1 MAQEIIQKN
10 EHAPVNDMKS
20 KDILNVDPCLV
31 KIRQFK
37 LLLQER
43 ESEGLAELIS
53 LLEEIQVEW
62 VKAEQFDEVTIENKV
77 FLLDEILVLAEQ
89 HLDQPLENELL
100 DDLLFGV
107 KEFCQSDLVSEQDL
121 ATLKEILC
129 QDDSTSV
136 DEAVIVGDSV
146 DHDQMLSKMKGYKN
160 QFNQFVELA
169 ETKELM
175 AIQEILLAF
184 NEWFESDIEE
194 HSVDELNFDHHV
206 VNLDKLTTAITSYLN
221 GDSGETVIND
231 FIDGIRQL
239 SDEIIIP
246 SEAIDDFYQMLRAEI
261 IQNDSHQS
269 DVESVSQQQNDETE
283 VIENGIED
291 QESAQ
296 LVPEH
301 LKEFLSLL
309 QMAIGD
315 VEIKMAEM
323 LKQISHISAD
333 QNFEAYEDFEVELH
347 KFTGVVALAG
357 FEGLKL
363 SCEHAQDNY
372 IKLKENKFIASEEGG
387 RIWND
392 WIEATVNYLQS
403 PLDPELIQQLLIV
416 HCSPEWSS
424 ALNEAKTTELLINLR
439 ELGADKS
446 VFEAPQRQVEVL
458 EGDVSLQIPD
468 DVYPELLEGLLQE
481 LPLLTEGFSQA
492 VGYLSR
498 RGRMDDLITA
508 QRVAHTIKG
517 AGNTVGIKGVANLT
531 HHLEDILTALS
542 NAQVLPNKIII
553 STLLRASDCL
563 EEMSEALAGNG
574 SEPDDAIEVF
584 QEILN
589 LGNRIDHE
597 GVEFEANE
605 VPETAQD
612 KATIL
617 ETAPT
622 KKKVE
627 AQVENKEES
636 TEQVVRVPVS
646 VVDKLMEFSN
656 ETMIVNGQL
665 REKLRQTT
673 EKTRLMQNQLDL
685 IYGLGLELEEL
696 VDVRN
701 YNLMK
706 GGGGSGVNNNFDSV
720 ENDFDSLEMD
730 QYNELHTCSRR
741 ITEVST
747 DIREM
752 GGEYRKELTDIDNML
767 IEQDHLNSFSQGDLL
782 SMRLVSVKSVLPRI
796 QRSVR
801 QACRMTGKNV
811 ELEIIGSD
819 VLIDRDILN
828 GVVDPLMHVLRNAVD
843 HGIESEENRIAMGKE
858 AGGSIHLSFGIVGNQ
873 VEIQC
878 RDDGAGLNLDLI
890 RAKGI
895 ERGIIESDAEIDEDE
910 LKMLIFQPNF
920 STSESV
926 SQVSGRG
933 VGMEAVSNGV
943 RSLGGALKID
953 SEVGQGCV
961 FNISLP
967 LSLVHYHSL
976 LVKIGSQSI
985 ALAERSIEQI
995 LHSGA
1000 GKLEYDK
1007 DNINFI
1013 FEDDVYPVKTLDS
1026 LLTGVVANNSIPLDE
1041 RTIILVQH
1049 QKTQYAVLVEKI
1061 LGVSELVVKDL
1072 GGFVPNIHG
1081 VIGAS
1086 ILDDGSVASVLD
1098 VQELL
1103 DDSKHWS
1110 QLDLNKIGEDRHS
1123 DQLCA
1128 LVVDDS
1134 LSARRSLEQF
1144 VGDLGFNIM
1153 AARDGQ
1159 EAIEMIYKRLPD
1171 IVITDME
1178 MPRINGIE
1186 LTEFI
1191 RANPD
1196 TSQKH
1201 IPVIMITS
1209 RSTTKHKIIAESKGV
1224 DVYLTKPYSE
1234 EELTNHVLGL
1244 VDNTEQPQHAMAV

>member
-10 EHAPVNDMKS
+10 EHTPINGMKY
-20 KDILNVDPCLV
+20 KDILNIDPCLV

-37 LLLQER
+37 LLLQKKEC
-43 ESEGLAELIS
+43 EGLTELIS

-62 VKAEQFDEVTIENKV
+62 VKAEQFDEVTVENKV

-136 DEAVIVGDSV
+136 DEAVIAGDSV
-146 DHDQMLSKMKGYKN
+146 DHDQMLLKMKGYKN

-169 ETKELM
+169 EAKELM
-175 AIQEILLAF
+175 AIQEILSAF

-194 HSVDELNFDHHV
+194 NSIDESNFDYYV
-206 VNLDKLTTAITSYLN
+206 ANLDKLTTAITSCLN
-221 GDSGETVIND
+221 GDSGDTVINN

-246 SEAIDDFYQMLRAEI
+246 AEAKDDFYQMLSAEI
-261 IQNDSHQS
+261 VQS
-269 DVESVSQQQNDETE
+269 DSQQSEAESVSQQQNEETE
-283 VIENGIED
+283 GIED
-291 QESAQ
+291 QQADPS
-296 LVPEH
+296 VPEH
-301 LKEFLSLL
+301 LKEFLNLL

-315 VEIKMAEM
+315 VEIKLAEM
-323 LKQISHISAD
+323 LQQMSQFSTD
-333 QNFEAYEDFEVELH
+333 QNFEAYEDFEIELH

-372 IKLKENKFIASEEGG
+372 ITLKENKFIASEEGS
-387 RIWND
+387 RIWDD
-392 WIEATVNYLQS
+392 WIKATVKYLQS
-403 PLDPELIQQLLIV
+403 PLDSELIQQLLVV

-424 ALNEAKTTELLINLR
+424 ALNEAQTTELLINLR

-446 VFEAPQRQVEVL
+446 EFEAPQRQVEVL
-458 EGDVSLQIPD
+458 EGDVSLQLPD
-468 DVYPELLEGLLQE
+468 DVYPELLDGLLQE
-481 LPLLTEGFSQA
+481 LPVLTEEFSRA
-492 VGYLSR
+492 VGNLSR
-498 RGRMDDLITA
+498 KGNMEDLMTA

-517 AGNTVGIKGVANLT
+517 AGNTVGVKGIANLT

-542 NAQVLPNKIII
+542 NAQILPNKIIVN
-553 STLLRASDCL
+553 TLLRASDCL
-563 EEMSEALAGNG
+563 EEMSESLVGNS

-597 GVEFEANE
+597 GVEFETNE
-605 VPETAQD
+605 VAEIAKDETVVSE
-612 KATIL
+612 K
-617 ETAPT
+617 APT
-622 KKKVE
+622 TKKVE
-627 AQVENKEES
+627 AQAENKEE
-636 TEQVVRVPVS
+636 TAEQAVRVPVS

-685 IYGLGLELEEL
+685 IYELGLELEEL

-706 GGGGSGVNNNFDSV
+706 GLAGSEGN
-720 ENDFDSLEMD
+720 NDFDSLEMD

-767 IEQDHLNSFSQGDLL
+767 IDQDHLNSFSQGDLL

-811 ELEIIGSD
+811 ELDIIGSD

-858 AGGSIHLSFGIVGNQ
+858 GGGSIHLSFGIVGNQ

-895 ERGIIESDAEIDEDE
+895 ERGIIKSDAEIDEDE
-910 LKMLIFQPNF
+910 LKTLIFQPNF

-943 RSLGGALKID
+943 RSLGGTLNID
-953 SEVGQGCV
+953 SKAGQGCV
-961 FNISLP
+961 FDISLP
-967 LSLVHYHSL
+967 LSLVHYHSI
-976 LVKIGSQSI
+976 LVKVGSQSI

-1000 GKLEYDK
+1000 GKLEYDN
-1007 DNINFI
+1007 DDITFI
-1013 FEDDVYPVKTLDS
+1013 FEDEIYPVKTLDS
-1026 LLTGVVANNSIPLDE
+1026 LLTGVVADNSIPLEE

-1072 GGFVPNIHG
+1072 GGFVPHIHG
-1081 VIGAS
+1081 VVGAS

-1110 QLDLNKIGEDRHS
+1110 QLDLNKVGKDQQN

-1144 VGDLGFNIM
+1144 AGDLGFSIM

-1209 RSTTKHKIIAESKGV
+1209 RSTIKHKIIAESKGV

-1244 VDNTEQPQHAMAV
+1244 VNNREQSQHAIAV

>member
-31 KIRQFK
+31 KIRKFK
-37 LLLQER
+37 LLLQEK
-43 ESEGLAELIS
+43 ECEGLTELIS

-62 VKAEQFDEVTIENKV
+62 VKAEQLDEVNVENKV

-107 KEFCQSDLVSEQDL
+107 KEFCQSDLVSDQDL
-121 ATLKEILC
+121 TTLKGILC
-129 QDDSTSV
+129 QDDSTPT
-136 DEAVIVGDSV
+136 DGAVIAGDSV
-146 DHDQMLSKMKGYKN
+146 DQGQMLSKMKGYKN

-169 ETKELM
+169 EAKELM
-175 AIQEILLAF
+175 AIQEILSAF

-194 HSVDELNFDHHV
+194 NSIDESNFDHYV

-221 GDSGETVIND
+221 DDSGDAGIND

-246 SEAIDDFYQMLRAEI
+246 AEVKDDFYQMLSAEI
-261 IQNDSHQS
+261 VQS
-269 DVESVSQQQNDETE
+269 DSQQSEVESVSQQQNDETE
-283 VIENGIED
+283 VIED
-291 QESAQ
+291 QQ
-296 LVPEH
+296 VDLLVPEH
-301 LKEFLSLL
+301 LKEFLNLL
-309 QMAIGD
+309 QMAIKD
-315 VEIKMAEM
+315 VEIKLAEM
-323 LKQISHISAD
+323 LQQMSQFSTD
-333 QNFEAYEDFEVELH
+333 QNFEAYEDFEIELH
-347 KFTGVVALAG
+347 KFTGVVALAC

-363 SCEHAQDNY
+363 SCEHVQDNY
-372 IKLKENKFIASEEGG
+372 MKLKEDKFIASEEG
-387 RIWND
+387 RQIWNE
-392 WIEATVNYLQS
+392 WIKATVKYLQS
-403 PLDPELIQQLLIV
+403 PLDPGLIQQLLVV
-416 HCSPEWSS
+416 HCSLEWSS
-424 ALNEAKTTELLINLR
+424 ALNEAQTTELLINLR

-458 EGDVSLQIPD
+458 EGDVSLQLPD
-468 DVYPELLEGLLQE
+468 DVYPELLDGLLQE
-481 LPLLTEGFSQA
+481 LPVLTEEFSRA
-492 VGYLSR
+492 VGNLSR
-498 RGRMDDLITA
+498 KGNMDDLMTA

-517 AGNTVGIKGVANLT
+517 AGNTVGVKGIANLT

-542 NAQVLPNKIII
+542 NAQILPNKIIVN
-553 STLLRASDCL
+553 TLLRASDCL
-563 EEMSEALAGNG
+563 EEMSESLVGNS

-597 GVEFEANE
+597 GVEFESNE
-605 VPETAQD
+605 VAETAKD
-612 KATIL
+612 
-617 ETAPT
+617 ETVVSEKAPT

-627 AQVENKEES
+627 AQAENKEES
-636 TEQVVRVPVS
+636 AEQAVRVPVS

-656 ETMIVNGQL
+656 ETLIVNGQL

-701 YNLMK
+701 YNLMP
-706 GGGGSGVNNNFDSV
+706 GRAGSGVSNNFDSLDN
-720 ENDFDSLEMD
+720 EFDSLEMD
-730 QYNELHTCSRR
+730 QYNELYTCSRR
-741 ITEVST
+741 ITEVFT
-747 DIREM
+747 DLREM
-752 GGEYRKELTDIDNML
+752 GGEYRKDLTDIDNML
-767 IEQDHLNSFSQGDLL
+767 IDQDHLNSFSQGDLL

-811 ELEIIGSD
+811 ELDIIGSD

-858 AGGSIHLSFGIVGNQ
+858 GGGSIHLSFGIVGNQ

-943 RSLGGALKID
+943 RSLGGALNID
-953 SEVGQGCV
+953 SVVGEGCV

-967 LSLVHYHSL
+967 LSLVHYHSV
-976 LVKIGSQSI
+976 LVKVGSQSI

-1000 GKLEYDK
+1000 GKLEYDN
-1007 DNINFI
+1007 DEITFI
-1013 FEDDVYPVKTLDS
+1013 FEDKVYPVKTLDS
-1026 LLTGVVANNSIPLDE
+1026 LLTGVVADNSIPLEE

-1072 GGFVPNIHG
+1072 GGFVPHIHG
-1081 VIGAS
+1081 VVGAS

-1110 QLDLNKIGEDRHS
+1110 QLDLNKIGEDQKN

-1144 VGDLGFNIM
+1144 VGDLGFDIM

-1159 EAIEMIYKRLPD
+1159 EAIEMIYKRIPD